1 VARQVWRA
9 FCRPA
14 VNFIAFWRDRGT
26 IFINGWE
33 IVQVDE
39 TGRGQ
44 WRSDRGTKL
53 SRKQK
58 IVQLQKI

>member
-14 VNFIAFWRDRGT
+14 GNFIAFWRGGGT
-26 IFINGWE
+26 IFINEPE

-44 WRSDRGTKL
+44 WRSDRGTNCL
-53 SRKQK
+53 EGRK
-58 IVQLQKI
+58 